1 MAKNQQLA
9 VFDAVVG
16 NSTFHRITS
25 QLLNNKDVLLA
36 VCVIL
41 VIGFLIVPLPSSL
54 LDFFL
59 ANSLGVSVLILILSL
74 YIKTPLDFSS
84 FPTVLLITTLF
95 RLGLNVA
102 STRLILG
109 SGEPGKI
116 IEAFGSFVIGGNYV
130 VGIII
135 FLILLIINFVVVI
148 KGSTRIAEVSARFT
162 LDAMPGKQMSIDA
175 DLNSG
180 FIDETTARARREN
193 LSREAD
199 FYGSMDGAAK
209 FVKGDAIAGLVIT
222 AINIIGGFII
232 GVLQMDMEVADAASR
247 FTILSVGDGLVS
259 QIPSL
264 LISVASGLVV
274 TRSANSEALSNQL
287 VAQFTLNPKPL
298 AITGV
303 LLIALGLL
311 PGFPFL
317 VFLFL
322 GGVFFVL
329 AYFRYGIVT
338 KTKEKEEI
346 EEEMKIQQEAIN
358 TKAEEPAVEGLL
370 KVDPLEIELG
380 YSLISLVDEAQ
391 GGDVFKR
398 ITNIRKQ
405 LATELGIIL
414 PPVRVRDNLQL
425 EPEQYVVK
433 IRNNE
438 ITRNKL
444 YTSMVLAMNSG
455 LAEGELTGIEV
466 TEPVF
471 GLPATWIN
479 QSERENAEILGYTV
493 VEPATVLTTHFTEIL
508 KQNSGKLLTRQDVKH
523 LIDNLKEDY
532 PVLIEEITAENLQT
546 SLVQKILQN
555 LLAENIPIRDLP
567 MILEAI
573 LEYSK
578 MTKSID
584 VLTEYVR
591 HNLSELIKKLYA
603 DSNGVIHAIALSPI
617 IEDKMTTALQTNS
630 SNSLSSTLGLSPEII
645 QNMNK
650 SLTTATEDIS
660 VLGHLPIV
668 ICSAQVRPYF
678 YRMIH
683 TSFPVVTVISYTE
696 LPADTD
702 IEIHSRIDI

>member
-1 MAKNQQLA
+1 MANNQQIA
-9 VFDAVVG
+9 VLNAISE
-16 NSTFHRITS
+16 NPIIKNTFR
-25 QLLNNKDVLLA
+25 NKDILLA
-36 VCVIL
+36 GGIL
-41 VIGFLIVPLPSSL
+41 VIIGFLVVPLPPMM
-54 LDFFL
+54 LDIFL
-59 ANSLGVSVLILILSL
+59 ALSLGISVLILILAV
-74 YIKTPLDFSS
+74 YIRTPLDFSS

-95 RLGLNVA
+95 RLGLSIA
-102 STRLILG
+102 STRLILS
-109 SGEPGKI
+109 SGNPGQI
-116 IEAFGSFVIGGNYV
+116 IEAFGTYVIGGNYV

-135 FLILLIINFVVVI
+135 FIILLVVNFVVII

-180 FIDETTARARREN
+180 FIDEQTARARRER
-193 LSREAD
+193 LSSEAD

-209 FVKGDAIAGLVIT
+209 FVKGDAIAGLIIT
-222 AINIIGGFII
+222 AINILGGFAV

-247 FTILSVGDGLVS
+247 FTILSVGDGLVT
-259 QIPSL
+259 QIPAL
-264 LISVASGLVV
+264 LVSVASGLVV
-274 TRSANSEALSNQL
+274 TRAAVTDELSNQL
-287 VAQFTLNPKPL
+287 AQQFTFTPKPL

-303 LLIALGLL
+303 MLILMGLL
-311 PGFPFL
+311 PGFPTL

-322 GGVFFVL
+322 GVMMIGA
-329 AYFRYGIVT
+329 AYLRHTAI
-338 KTKEKEEI
+338 TKEKQ
-346 EEEMKIQQEAIN
+346 EEEVIEQEHQKEENAAAA
-358 TKAEEPAVEGLL
+358 KEAEPAVETLL
-370 KVDPLEIELG
+370 KIDPLEIELG
-380 YSLISLVDEAQ
+380 YSLISLVDETQ

-425 EPEQYVVK
+425 DPEEYVIK

-438 ITRNKL
+438 VAKNKL
-444 YTSMVLAMNSG
+444 YANMILAMNSG
-455 LAEGELTGIEV
+455 LAEGEISGVEV

-471 GLPATWIN
+471 GLPATWIPN
-479 QSERENAEILGYTV
+479 NERENAEILGYTV

-508 KQNSGKLLTRQDVKH
+508 KQNAGKLLTRQDVKK

-532 PVLIEEITAENLQT
+532 PVLLEELATE
-546 SLVQKILQN
+546 SLPVAMLQKILQN
-555 LLAENIPIRDLP
+555 LLNENIPIRDLS
-567 MILEAI
+567 MILEAV

-578 MTKSID
+578 VTKNVD

-603 DSNGVIHAIALSPI
+603 DMNGVIHAISLSPAV
-617 IEDKMTTALQTNS
+617 EDKMSTSLQTN
-630 SNSLSSTLGLSPEII
+630 NNNALSATLGLAPDVI
-645 QNMNK
+645 QNIN
-650 SLTTATEDIS
+650 SSVSAAVEDITIA
-660 VLGHLPIV
+660 GYLPLV

-683 TSFPVVTVISYTE
+683 SAHPVVSVISYTE

-702 IEIHSRIDI
+702 IEIHARIDG